1 MNFYD
6 KIRNTD
12 CKIPEAFDMRIR
24 QAVGLY
30 SAASDKLDLVYIAFK
45 FGYMQGRR
53 FEQASRTNKPAEES
67 EQERLRRYICEM
79 AGHIRSERRLR
90 RIYTVAHRAF
100 INDGLEALNERQD

>member
-6 KIRNTD
+6 KI
-12 CKIPEAFDMRIR
+12 KQAEVSIPRTFNLTSSQM
-24 QAVGLY
+24 
-30 SAASDKLDLVYIAFK
+30 LDLESNAPDMFYMIFTAFK